1 MGGGLTPQDFVRFVN
16 DGGNLLVAVS
26 SELSD
31 FHRKLGKQFGID
43 FEPRGS
49 WAIDHSE
56 FAEQNNQTDHRLIA
70 ATNLAKVPAVLS
82 PEILTGGS
90 GTNASL
96 PVFYKGIAH
105 RYQAKNPLLIPLL
118 VGSTTTYSGKTEV
131 DKDGN
136 IRSAAVD
143 DMPLSGKSVG
153 LVSVFQTR
161 NNARVAFSGSTALFS
176 DPLFKRTESGNAPF
190 VESISKWVFQEKS
203 VLRESNHRHYLL
215 STGEQPDHYLITNDM
230 VYEIDL
236 SVYNNDKWHPYKA
249 DDVQFEAIMLDP
261 YIRVTL
267 NRTQTSDSSA
277 TAATYHGH
285 IRLPDRYGTF
295 TFRVNYKRTGY
306 SNVDVQDTVAIWPLR
321 HDGYPRFLTAAYPY
335 YTGSLVM
342 VLGFLALSAVWLW
355 NAEPAALKESKD
367 MQKPRDDEKK
377 KTKSKSK

>member
-1 MGGGLTPQDFVRFVN
+1 MNLLASLGTLLLLSSVWIGTVEAKSSVGDRVLVLVPKLESAKHYSRFLDSLKTRGFDLSLSAASNTSVSLQIYGERLFDHAILLAPAAKKMGGGLTPQDFVRFVN

-161 NNARVAFSGSTALFS
+161 NNARVAFSGSTAL
-176 DPLFKRTESGNAPF
+176 
-190 VESISKWVFQEKS
+190 
-203 VLRESNHRHYLL
+203 
-215 STGEQPDHYLITNDM
+215 
-230 VYEIDL
+230 
-236 SVYNNDKWHPYKA
+236 
-249 DDVQFEAIMLDP
+249 
-261 YIRVTL
+261 
-267 NRTQTSDSSA
+267 
-277 TAATYHGH
+277 
-285 IRLPDRYGTF
+285 
-295 TFRVNYKRTGY
+295 
-306 SNVDVQDTVAIWPLR
+306 
-321 HDGYPRFLTAAYPY
+321 
-335 YTGSLVM
+335 
-342 VLGFLALSAVWLW
+342 
-355 NAEPAALKESKD
+355 
-367 MQKPRDDEKK
+367 
-377 KTKSKSK
+377 